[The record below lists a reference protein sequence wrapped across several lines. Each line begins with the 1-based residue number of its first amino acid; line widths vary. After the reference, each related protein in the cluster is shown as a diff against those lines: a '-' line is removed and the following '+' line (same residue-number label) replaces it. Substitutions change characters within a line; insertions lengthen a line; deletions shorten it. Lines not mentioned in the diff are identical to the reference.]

1 MSAVPPRDLLETVL
15 AAAGRRAR
23 VIVAIAGP
31 PGAGKSTL
39 SSSLAQRLDAAGH
52 SAAVVPMD
60 GFHLDNDTLDRLGMR
75 DRKGAPETFDA
86 DGFIAL
92 IDQLRINSGDVAVP
106 EFDRASD
113 TVRAS
118 GTVVAKDCRFVL
130 VEGNYLLLDEEPW
143 RRLGPLFDLTVF
155 LTAPMADL
163 RERLIARWLEHG
175 YDRRA
180 AEEKAGGN
188 DIPNAQLVLSNS
200 RTADVIVQ
208 SADAAVH
215 NP

>member
-1 MSAVPPRDLLETVL
+1 MSAIPPRDLLDTVVV
-15 AAAGRRAR
+15 AADRRAR

-39 SSSLAQRLDAAGH
+39 SSSLAQQLTTAGH

-75 DRKGAPETFDA
+75 DRKGAPETFNA

-92 IDQLRINSGDVAVP
+92 VEQLRINAGDVAVP

-113 TVRAS
+113 SVRTK
-118 GTVVAKDCRFVL
+118 GGVVSKDCRFVL
-130 VEGNYLLLDEEPW
+130 VEGNYLLLDDEPW
-143 RRLGPLFDLTVF
+143 SRLRPLFDLTVF
-155 LTAPMADL
+155 LTAPMTDL

-175 YDRRA
+175 YDRRT

-188 DIPNAQLVLSNS
+188 DIPNAQLVLSGS

-208 SADAAVH
+208 SAGAAVH
-215 NP
+215 SP